1 MCGLLNASDYRGIA
15 LAEGSAVLLGGHQHA
30 WRQQSHSQGQVMT
43 PAERELMIAIR
54 CQQRLGQGM
63 FLTDTEFKAWA
74 SRTYGI
80 SEQRI
85 TDLQRELLAS

>member
-1 MCGLLNASDYRGIA
+1 
-15 LAEGSAVLLGGHQHA
+15 
-30 WRQQSHSQGQVMT
+30 MT